1 MATATR
7 DGPESCILANRGSV
21 LYTPIEIE
29 SDGVVD
35 ETFDVFQLRKL
46 ARLVERERSKLVVEI
61 EPSAIIFRAL
71 NPAMT

>member
-1 MATATR
+1 M
-7 DGPESCILANRGSV
+7 